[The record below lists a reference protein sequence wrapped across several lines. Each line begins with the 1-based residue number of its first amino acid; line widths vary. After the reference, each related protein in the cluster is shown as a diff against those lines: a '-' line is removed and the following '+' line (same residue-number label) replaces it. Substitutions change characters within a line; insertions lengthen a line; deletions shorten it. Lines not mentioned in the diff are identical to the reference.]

1 VLYDTYR
8 QEDIQAIL
16 QIAIARQAMSGEF
29 THSQL
34 QEIAEDLGIS
44 SDILYQAE
52 REWVAE
58 QQLLAERG
66 MFKAYRQRRS
76 RQKLFKFLIVNT
88 FLILLDWVTGGGLS
102 WSLILLLL
110 WGSGLTLNIWR
121 TSQVEGEE
129 FERSFQIW
137 RRKRQLQQS
146 MNGLVDR
153 LFQLAPASGR

>member
-1 VLYDTYR
+1 MLYDTYR

-29 THSQL
+29 TRSQL

-44 SDILYQAE
+44 PDILYQAE

-58 QQLLAERG
+58 QQLLSEREL
-66 MFKAYRQRRS
+66 FKVYRERRS
-76 RQKLFKFLIVNT
+76 RQKVFKFLIVNAS
-88 FLILLDWVTGGGLS
+88 LLLLDWVTGGGLS

-121 TSQVEGEE
+121 ASQVEGDE

-137 RRKRQLQQS
+137 RRKRQIQQS

-153 LFQLAPASGR
+153 LFQLAPVSGR

>member
-1 VLYDTYR
+1 MLYDTYR
-8 QEDIQAIL
+8 QEDIQSIL

-29 THSQL
+29 TRSQL

-44 SDILYQAE
+44 SDILFQAE
-52 REWVAE
+52 REWAAE
-58 QQLLAERG
+58 QQLLAEQEK
-66 MFKAYRQRRS
+66 FKVYRQRRS
-76 RQKLFKFLIVNT
+76 RQKLFKFLIVNA
-88 FLILLDWVTGGGLS
+88 FLVLLDWVTGGGLS

-110 WGSGLTLNIWR
+110 WGTGLTLNIWR

-153 LFQLAPASGR
+153 LFQLAPVSGR